1 MLPLIN
7 RRLVFMLYLCT
18 LERKFLIRGFFMNIR
33 HTLYFGSKS
42 QPRRMLLD
50 ESHIPY
56 ITVEQHAD
64 ESQCD
69 WGLPLPQLV
78 LSIAIYKMQHVMLPD
93 GTSEGDV
100 CFVLTADTM
109 SHDKTGKIHGKPVD
123 RADAVA
129 KIKATREGSFLC
141 TAFCLDKKVWRSGKW
156 EIEER
161 VADVVSAEFSFIIP
175 DEWIDTYLEK
185 VPFLDVSGGIA
196 VERYGN
202 QFLKTV
208 RGSYSTIIGLPLF
221 ELRQALEKLGF
232 YK

>member
-1 MLPLIN
+1 MK
-7 RRLVFMLYLCT
+7 T
-18 LERKFLIRGFFMNIR
+18 KNI
-33 HTLYFGSKS
+33 LYFGSKS

-56 ITVEQHAD
+56 SVVDQHAD

-78 LSIAIYKMQHVMLPD
+78 LSIALYKMQHAVLPN
-93 GTSEGDV
+93 GKHEGET

-109 SHDKTGKIHGKPVD
+109 SRDKAGTIHGKPID
-123 RADAVA
+123 RDDAVT

-141 TAFCLDKKVWRSGKW
+141 TAFCLDRKIWRLGRW

-161 VADVVSAEFSFIIP
+161 VADIVSAEFCFIIP

-196 VERYGN
+196 VEKYGN
-202 QFLKTV
+202 QFLKIV
-208 RGSYSTIIGLPLF
+208 NGSYSTIIGLPLF